1 MPNFKTTEELQTVA
15 IAFADKVTRDAQS
28 APALVD
34 IGLCLKWRIKEP
46 ELEFAIDLAKK
57 PDQGDQYFTYYIGDP
72 ERTPE
77 VIFTMKGDAFHS
89 FWLGKLS
96 LPKALATRA
105 VVIVKGNPVKI
116 LKLLPKIKGLYAL
129 YREALRET
137 GHADLMVE

>member
-1 MPNFKTTEELQTVA
+1 MPVFATSDELKEVA
-15 IAFADKVTRDAQS
+15 IAFAERVIRDAAN
-28 APALVD
+28 APPLVE

-57 PDQGDQYFTYYIGDP
+57 PAAEDQFFTYYIGDP
-72 ERTPE
+72 ERNPE

-116 LKLLPKIKGLYAL
+116 LKLLPKIKGVYGL

-137 GHADLMVE
+137 GHADLIKD